1 MPRGSASSN
10 RSNASDGDMEGLA
23 ETELAKLQHQFRIM
37 EGDRQAYTL
46 ESQQLL
52 RKQLVEIDNLE
63 KDREEL
69 MLNLRLLGSKR
80 NQKED
85 RENME
90 SVQNMLSYQE
100 ELEDQIAREK
110 QMITDLEHEI
120 KMLKQKI
127 FEQKK
132 DLSKGVNVQ
141 VMNEQVLKNIGI
153 MEDRLDRA
161 LRKFNT
167 QLTRNGQLRKQID
180 TLRVERA
187 RFEQLQKK
195 LGKVRIENHSCSSRF
210 R

>member
-1 MPRGSASSN
+1 
-10 RSNASDGDMEGLA
+10 MEGLDLGYSLTA

-110 QMITDLEHEI
+110 QMITDLEHEVQIMI

-153 MEDRLDRA
+153 MEDRLDR
-161 LRKFNT
+161 
-167 QLTRNGQLRKQID
+167 
-180 TLRVERA
+180 
-187 RFEQLQKK
+187 
-195 LGKVRIENHSCSSRF
+195 
-210 R
+210 